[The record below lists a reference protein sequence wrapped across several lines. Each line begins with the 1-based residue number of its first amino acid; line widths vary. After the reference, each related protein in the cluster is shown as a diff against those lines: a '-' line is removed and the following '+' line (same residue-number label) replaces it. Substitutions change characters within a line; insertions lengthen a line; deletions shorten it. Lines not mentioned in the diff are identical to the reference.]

1 MAKFRI
7 EKENFLKFLTKTSC
21 QGVIKFRDGKA
32 IKSPLFSCFYLDV
45 NGDTLE
51 VLTIDTIKKKI
62 QMNTIIRGID
72 VITPGTITISDHTA
86 IVKVLKGRG
95 LGKGIITVWNEG
107 SKIYIESEKD
117 GYEIRQRENKDIE
130 IFTAKKGRQ
139 IKKLNAWKNGH
150 SFEVIETEIEG
161 KILKTE
167 GILAV
172 SLTDPKTK
180 EVVRIP
186 FSTKLGVSKEDLL
199 KIVGD
204 ALDITKDNK
213 TLISLQDG
221 VLKAFKGEANASTKG
236 RHTIDYK
243 DLGNDLLD
251 FEESFYNIQTIV
263 PNLFSKITFN
273 IRKVESSNTIAI
285 WIKSVDEKSKM
296 EINIGLPS
304 IKK

>member
-32 IKSPLFSCFYLDV
+32 VKNPLFSCFYLDV
-45 NGDTLE
+45 NGDKLE

-62 QMNTIIRGID
+62 QMNAIIRGID
-72 VITPGTITISDHTA
+72 VIDPGTITISDYKA
-86 IVKVLKGRG
+86 ITKVLQGRG
-95 LGKGIITVWNEG
+95 LGKGTLTVWNEG
-107 SKIYIESEKD
+107 TKIFIESEKD

-130 IFTAKKGRQ
+130 IFTEKKGRQ

-150 SFEVIETEIEG
+150 SFEVVEKEIDG
-161 KILKTE
+161 SIVKFE
-167 GILAV
+167 GILVAT
-172 SLTDPKTK
+172 LIDKKANKKIKIPFKTK
-180 EVVRIP
+180 I
-186 FSTKLGVSKEDLL
+186 KVSKEDLS
-199 KIVGD
+199 KVVGD

-213 TLISLQDG
+213 TLISFQDG
-221 VLKAFKGEANASTKG
+221 VLKAFKGEANAGTKG
-236 RHTIDYK
+236 KHTIEYE
-243 DLGNDLLD
+243 DLGDDLLD
-251 FEESFYNIQTIV
+251 FEEDFYNIQTIV

-273 IRKVESSNTIAI
+273 IRRVETDNSIVI
-285 WIKSVDEKSKM
+285 WIKSIDEKSKM